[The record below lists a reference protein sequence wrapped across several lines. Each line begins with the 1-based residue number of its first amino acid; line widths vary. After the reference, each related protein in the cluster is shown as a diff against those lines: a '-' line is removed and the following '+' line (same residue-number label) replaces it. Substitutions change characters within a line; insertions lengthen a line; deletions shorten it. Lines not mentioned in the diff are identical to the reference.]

1 MMLVASICLSAVA
14 LILMIRKK
22 YLSADSVNA
31 KVTYRAIAVRRA
43 ATSFAI
49 VLSLYLSYRLEVY
62 DFPYTLVYFIALPT
76 VWVYATIVF
85 WNVVEYLDRR
95 EKQIAAS
102 QVVKPA
108 NSRAYPQQ
116 SPVDKIYAWETQQ
129 QGVQSN
135 P

>member
-1 MMLVASICLSAVA
+1 MLLVASICLSAVA

-22 YLSADSVNA
+22 YLSTDSLSQ
-31 KVTYRAIAVRRA
+31 KVTYRTITVRRA

-49 VLSLYLSYRLEVY
+49 SLSLYLSYRLEVY
-62 DFPYTLVYFIALPT
+62 DFPYTLAYFIALPL
-76 VWVYATIVF
+76 VWIIATFVF
-85 WNVVEYLDRR
+85 WNVVEYLDGR
-95 EKQIAAS
+95 EKRIAAS

-108 NSRAYPQQ
+108 TSKTYPQQ

-129 QGVQSN
+129 QRMQQ

>member
-1 MMLVASICLSAVA
+1 MLVASICLSAVA

-22 YLSADSVNA
+22 YLSVDSVNA
-31 KVTYRAIAVRRA
+31 KVTYRTIAVRRA

-49 VLSLYLSYRLEVY
+49 TLSLYMSYRLEEY
-62 DFPYTLVYFIALPT
+62 DFPYTLVYLLALPT
-76 VWVYATIVF
+76 EWLWATIIF

-102 QVVKPA
+102 QVVKPT
-108 NSRAYPQQ
+108 NSRTYPQQ
-116 SPVDKIYAWETQQ
+116 SPVDKIYAWESQQ
-129 QGVQSN
+129 QGLQ

>member
-22 YLSADSVNA
+22 YLSVDSVNA
-31 KVTYRAIAVRRA
+31 KVTYRTIAVRRA

-49 VLSLYLSYRLEVY
+49 TLSLYLSYRLEVY

-76 VWVYATIVF
+76 VWLWATIIF

-102 QVVKPA
+102 QVVKPT
-108 NSRAYPQQ
+108 NSRTYPQQ
-116 SPVDKIYAWETQQ
+116 SPVDKIYAWESQQ
-129 QGVQSN
+129 QGLQ

>member
-1 MMLVASICLSAVA
+1 MLLVASICLSAVA

-76 VWVYATIVF
+76 VWLWATIIF

-95 EKQIAAS
+95 EKQIAAR
-102 QVVKPA
+102 QVVKPTA
-108 NSRAYPQQ
+108 NSKATYQQ
-116 SPVDKIYAWETQQ
+116 SPVDKIYAWESQ
-129 QGVQSN
+129 QGMQQ